1 MKKTFQ
7 TLLVIA
13 FIFCTTAVQA
23 KKVNYPFEAL
33 VGLADMIV
41 TGYISHVSGD
51 SSYIFVID
59 QTVKGEMKKEVIVKV
74 FTNWTCDIRWKKP
87 EVGQK
92 LFLFLLKKNDR
103 YETIGGSDG
112 EIFIVEN
119 KLRLFNIF
127 NPMITKGF
135 TETDSPKLDDV
146 IVSIKNLM
154 SCYSFSRRNNYSF
167 IFSPIKNENEILIFK
182 KANSFSIWLFD
193 KVKEHNSRVQERTTA
208 NVVIQKHSDK
218 YY

>member
-1 MKKTFQ
+1 MKKAVNFS
-7 TLLVIA
+7 LIIG
-13 FIFCTTAVQA
+13 FIFCSTAVHA
-23 KKVNYPFEAL
+23 KKVNYPLEAL
-33 VGLADMIV
+33 VGMADMIV
-41 TGYISHVSGD
+41 TGQISKVTGD
-51 SSYIFVID
+51 SSYVFVID
-59 QTVKGEMKKEVIVKV
+59 QTVKGETKKEVVVKV
-74 FTNWTCDIRWKKP
+74 FKNWTCDIRWKKP

-92 LFLFLLKKNDR
+92 LFLFLLKKENL

-119 KLRLFNIF
+119 KLKLFNIF

-154 SCYSFSRRNNYSF
+154 VCYSFSRRNNYSF
-167 IFSPIKNENEILIFK
+167 IFSPIKKEDEILAFK

-193 KVKEHNSRVQERTTA
+193 RVREHNSRVQERTTSNIA
-208 NVVIQKHSDK
+208 G
-218 YY
+218 

>member
-7 TLLVIA
+7 TFLVIV
-13 FIFCTTAVQA
+13 FIFCTTTVHA
-23 KKVNYPFEAL
+23 KKANYSFEAL

-41 TGYISHVSGD
+41 TGHISNVIGD
-51 SSYIFVID
+51 SSYVFFID
-59 QTVKGEMKKEVIVKV
+59 QTIKGETKKEVVVKV

-92 LFLFLLKKNDR
+92 LFLFLLKKNNC

-127 NPMITKGF
+127 NPMVSQHF
-135 TETDSPKLDDV
+135 SESNSPKVDDV
-146 IVSIKNLM
+146 IVSVKNLLA
-154 SCYSFSRRNNYSF
+154 CYSFSRRNNYSF
-167 IFSPIKNENEILIFK
+167 IFRPIKNENEILTFK

-193 KVKEHNSRVQERTTA
+193 RVKEHNSRGQERTTA
-208 NVVIQKHSDK
+208 NVATKA
-218 YY
+218 

>member
-7 TLLVIA
+7 TLLAVA
-13 FIFCTTAVQA
+13 FVFCSTAAHA
-23 KKVNYPFEAL
+23 KKASYSFEAL

-41 TGYISHVSGD
+41 TGHISNVLGD
-51 SSYIFVID
+51 SSYVFVID
-59 QTVKGEMKKEVIVKV
+59 QAVKGELKKEVIVKV
-74 FTNWTCDIRWKKP
+74 FTNWTCDTRWKKP
-87 EVGQK
+87 EAGQK
-92 LFLFLLKKNDR
+92 LFLFLLKKNDL

-112 EIFIVEN
+112 EIFIIEN
-119 KLRLFNIF
+119 KLRLFNVF

-135 TETDSPKLDDV
+135 TETNSPKLDDV

-154 SCYSFSRRNNYSF
+154 ACYSFSRINDYSF
-167 IFSPIKNENEILIFK
+167 IFSPIKNEHEILTFK

-193 KVKEHNSRVQERTTA
+193 RVKEHNSRVQERTTA
-208 NVVIQKHSDK
+208 NVVIQKHRDK